1 MSQNLLIEHVT
12 AVTMNPSRE
21 VLYDACIV
29 IKDECIEAVGSTDE
43 LVAQYPESKRIDG
56 SGKVALPGF
65 INNHTHIAMSLQKGI
80 TLVVPEGIYRVMWP
94 VEKNLTPEDVYVGAL
109 AGGAEALKGGSTT
122 VLDHYFFAEE
132 TTRATLKLGLRGF
145 IGHTIMSHM
154 GPIIGEAELENGIEY
169 VRSWKGKSPLV
180 VPWLAPHAPDTVSKE
195 MLLKLRQTA
204 SDEGVGLH
212 LHVAQSKREQSYI
225 EEKFGMSCLEYLESI
240 EFLGPDVF
248 AAHCIYIEDS
258 DIDLLAKTGTHPIYC
273 PMTHSLVGKPARAW
287 EMLQRGAGVL
297 IGTDCVTS
305 NNLIDIT
312 GELRIAGAAQ
322 KQMMGNPNVMP
333 SSKILEMVTVDAA
346 HALGMGDQLGQLV
359 PGYLADIILL
369 DFDSLS
375 TTPNYS
381 LLDNIVYTRNG
392 RDVNTVIV
400 NGKIV
405 VKDHQLL
412 TIDEEELI
420 RRIDDR
426 GHQLISRA
434 VQGDEELS
442 ELLRAGYQYSG

>member
-1 MSQNLLIEHVT
+1 MSQHLLIEHVT

-29 IKDECIEAVGSTDE
+29 IKDERIEEIGLTDE
-43 LVAQYPESKRIDG
+43 LVTQYPDSKIIDAA
-56 SGKVALPGF
+56 GKVALPGF

-80 TLVVPEGIYRVMWP
+80 TLVVPDGIYRVMWP
-94 VEKNLTPEDVYVGAL
+94 VEKNLTPEDVYIGAL

-122 VLDHYFFAEE
+122 VMDHYFFAEE
-132 TTRATLKLGLRGF
+132 TTRATLDLGLRGF

-154 GPIIGEAELENGIEY
+154 GPITGEAELEKGIDFA
-169 VRSWKGKSPLV
+169 RSWKDKNPLV

-195 MLLKLRQTA
+195 MLQKLRQVA
-204 SDEGVGLH
+204 SDDGIGLH
-212 LHVAQSKREQSYI
+212 LHVAQSRREQSYI
-225 EEKFGMSCLEYLESI
+225 EEKFGLSCLEYLESI
-240 EFLGPDVF
+240 GFLGPDVF

-322 KQMMGNPNVMP
+322 KQMMGDSKVMP
-333 SSKILEMVTVDAA
+333 SLKILEMATVDAA
-346 HALGMGDQLGQLV
+346 KALGFGDQLGQLTA
-359 PGYLADIILL
+359 GYLADIILL

-400 NGKIV
+400 NGEIV
-405 VKDHQLL
+405 VEDHKLL
-412 TIDEEELI
+412 TVDEDELV
-420 RRIDDR
+420 RQIDDR
-426 GHQLISRA
+426 GHKLISKA
-434 VQGDEELS
+434 VHGDEELS
-442 ELLRAGYQYSG
+442 ELLRSGYQFNA